1 MKFSKKAALL
11 VITIGSLSGLVGC
24 KSNAKMPVNFVAV
37 TSSSYN
43 AEYTFGDYDY
53 KFQGKINQS
62 SNKFTLAGIAVARHA
77 TASSGGQGGPGG
89 FPGGGFPGGGPGGN
103 SSGPTF
109 EGFGAEEQQQGGQQ
123 GGEGQGQQGGD
134 PFGGQGQGGEGQG
147 QQGGNPFGGEGQQ
160 GGEGQG
166 QQGGDP
172 FGGQGQGGEGQG
184 QQQGGEQQ
192 GGEGQQG
199 NPFGGGDNPFGGN
212 DQPGGQGGEQQQ
224 AVAPESLTL
233 ALSLEEAFV
242 NQSVTA
248 TVTAAPEGASNS
260 VTWASSDEKI
270 ATVNNGSISPVAE
283 GTVTITA
290 TSTVDPTKSA
300 SAQLKVVKED
310 LEKYNWA
317 VEGTYVYEKG
327 YGYKITFNDEGK
339 TVIHTDFDRTEGRH
353 SFYYNVKIG
362 DTSETILF
370 QAKDPTFK
378 DSLVKDYKKWDERDS
393 TYIFYA
399 KATGN
404 NNSVATAYMYLH
416 GSDNS
421 VVLNNPNGAN
431 RSLTFGMTW
440 EKKGE
445 QIIVHDGDTEYVAE
459 ASVNAE
465 HPGYRLVYSGNTYY
479 CSLNPEFKWKKF
491 VTADFE
497 GANTHEFVGS
507 YTTTGPDGGTKEVN
521 FNLLETG
528 AAKLYLGSSTA
539 SFVGEWSKDANNKLT
554 ITLEG
559 KTAEFVP
566 NAEGKYEITLRVSVS
581 SFFGSSTQVIV
592 LSQVK

>member
-43 AEYTFGDYDY
+43 AEVQFGDYDY
-53 KFQGKINQS
+53 KFQGKINQN
-62 SNKFTLAGIAVARHA
+62 SNKFTLAGTAVARHA
-77 TASSGGQGGPGG
+77 TASSGQGGPGG
-89 FPGGGFPGGGPGGN
+89 FPGGGFPGGGPGGGSN
-103 SSGPTF
+103 GPTF
-109 EGFGAEEQQQGGQQ
+109 EGFGAEEQQGGQEQGGQEQ
-123 GGEGQGQQGGD
+123 GGF
-134 PFGGQGQGGEGQG
+134 PGQGGEGQE
-147 QQGGNPFGGEGQQ
+147 QGGQEQ
-160 GGEGQG
+160 GGF
-166 QQGGDP
+166 P
-172 FGGQGQGGEGQG
+172 GQGGESQE
-184 QQQGGEQQ
+184 QGGEQQ

-199 NPFGGGDNPFGGN
+199 NPFGGGDNPWGGN
-212 DQPGGQGGEQQQ
+212 EGQGGQQQGGEQQQ

-233 ALSLEEAFV
+233 ALSLEEAFI
-242 NQSVTA
+242 NQAVTA

-270 ATVNNGSISPVAE
+270 ATVNNGSVSPIAE

-339 TVIHTDFDRTEGRH
+339 TVIHTDFDKTEGRH

-362 DTSETILF
+362 DESETILF

-378 DSLVKDYKKWDERDS
+378 DSLAKDYKKWDERDS
-393 TYIFYA
+393 KYIFYA

-421 VVLNNPNGAN
+421 VVLNTPNGAN

-440 EKKGE
+440 EEKDG
-445 QIIVHDGDTEYVAE
+445 QILVHDGETVYTADK
-459 ASVNAE
+459 SVNQE

-479 CSLNPEFKWKKF
+479 CSLNPDFKWKKF
-491 VTADFE
+491 TTADFE

-507 YTTTGPDGGTKEVN
+507 YTTSGPDGGTKEVN

>member
-1 MKFSKKAALL
+1 MKFSKKVALL
-11 VITIGSLSGLVGC
+11 VVAAAGLSGLAGC

-43 AEYTFGDYDY
+43 AEVQFGDYDY
-53 KFQGKINQS
+53 KFQGKINQN
-62 SNKFTLAGIAVARHA
+62 SNKFTLAGTAVARHA
-77 TASSGGQGGPGG
+77 TASSGQGGGG
-89 FPGGGFPGGGPGGN
+89 FPGGGFPGGGPGGGGSN
-103 SSGPTF
+103 GPTF
-109 EGFGAEEQQQGGQQ
+109 EGFGAEEQQQGGQEQ
-123 GGEGQGQQGGD
+123 GGF
-134 PFGGQGQGGEGQG
+134 PGQGGEGQESGG
-147 QQGGNPFGGEGQQ
+147 QEQGGFP
-160 GGEGQG
+160 
-166 QQGGDP
+166 
-172 FGGQGQGGEGQG
+172 GQGGEGQEQGG
-184 QQQGGEQQ
+184 QEQGGFPGQGGGQQGGFPGQGGGQQGGE
-192 GGEGQQG
+192 
-199 NPFGGGDNPFGGN
+199 
-212 DQPGGQGGEQQQ
+212 EQQQ

-233 ALSLEEAFV
+233 SLDLQEAFI
-242 NQSVTA
+242 NQAVKA
-248 TVTAAPEGASNS
+248 TVTVAPEGASNS
-260 VTWASSDEKI
+260 VTWASSDEKV
-270 ATVNNGSISPVAE
+270 ATVNNGTVSPLAE

-290 TSTVDPTKSA
+290 TSTVDSTKSA

-339 TVIHTDFDRTEGRH
+339 TVIHTDFDKTEGRH

-362 DTSETILF
+362 DESETILF

-378 DSLVKDYKKWDERDS
+378 DSLAKDYKKWDERDS

-416 GSDNS
+416 GSDHS
-421 VVLNNPNGAN
+421 VVLNTPNGAN
-431 RSLTFGMTW
+431 RSLKFGLTW
-440 EKKGE
+440 EEKDG
-445 QIIVHDGDTEYVAE
+445 QILVHDGETVYTAE
-459 ASVNAE
+459 KSVNQE

-479 CSLNPEFKWKKF
+479 CSLNPDFKWKKF
-491 VTADFE
+491 TTADFE

-507 YTTTGPDGGTKEVN
+507 YTTSGPDGGTKEVN
-521 FNLLETG
+521 FNLVEDG
-528 AAKLYLGSSTA
+528 KAKLYLGSSTA
-539 SFVGEWSKDANNKLT
+539 SFVGEWNKDTNNKLK

-581 SFFGSSTQVIV
+581 SFFGSSTQIIV

>member
-11 VITIGSLSGLVGC
+11 VVTIGSLSGLVGC

-77 TASSGGQGGPGG
+77 TASSGSQGGPGGG

-109 EGFGAEEQQQGGQQ
+109 EGFGAEEQQGG
-123 GGEGQGQQGGD
+123 
-134 PFGGQGQGGEGQG
+134 
-147 QQGGNPFGGEGQQ
+147 
-160 GGEGQG
+160 
-166 QQGGDP
+166 
-172 FGGQGQGGEGQG
+172 
-184 QQQGGEQQ
+184 QQ

-199 NPFGGGDNPFGGN
+199 NPFGGGDNPFGG
-212 DQPGGQGGEQQQ
+212 GGQEQGGEQQP
-224 AVAPESLTL
+224 AVAPTSLTL
-233 ALSLEEAFV
+233 ALSLEEAFI
-242 NQSVTA
+242 NQAVTA

-260 VTWASSDEKI
+260 VTWATSDEKV

-362 DTSETILF
+362 DESETILF

-421 VVLNNPNGAN
+421 VVLNTPNGAN

-497 GANTHEFVGS
+497 GANAHEFVGS
-507 YTTTGPDGGTKEVN
+507 YTTSGPDGGTKEVN
-521 FNLLETG
+521 FNLVEDG
-528 AAKLYLGSSTA
+528 KAKLYLGSSTA

>member
-11 VITIGSLSGLVGC
+11 VVTIGSLSGLVGC

-53 KFQGKINQS
+53 KFQGKINQN

-103 SSGPTF
+103 SSGPAF
-109 EGFGAEEQQQGGQQ
+109 EGFGAEEPQQGGQQ

-147 QQGGNPFGGEGQQ
+147 QQGG
-160 GGEGQG
+160 
-166 QQGGDP
+166 DP
-172 FGGQGQGGEGQG
+172 FGGQGQ
-184 QQQGGEQQ
+184 QQGGQE
-192 GGEGQQG
+192 QG
-199 NPFGGGDNPFGGN
+199 NPFGGGDNPFGG
-212 DQPGGQGGEQQQ
+212 GGQEQGGQQGGEQQP
-224 AVAPESLTL
+224 AVAPTSLTL
-233 ALSLEEAFV
+233 ALSLEEAFI
-242 NQSVTA
+242 NQAVTA
-248 TVTAAPEGASNS
+248 TVTVAPEGASNS
-260 VTWASSDEKI
+260 VTWATSDEKV
-270 ATVNNGSISPVAE
+270 ATVNNGSVTPVAE

-362 DTSETILF
+362 DESETILF

-421 VVLNNPNGAN
+421 VVLNTPNGAN
-431 RSLTFGMTW
+431 RSLKFGMTW

-465 HPGYRLVYSGNTYY
+465 HPGYRIVYSGNTYY

-497 GANTHEFVGS
+497 GANAHEFVGS
-507 YTTTGPDGGTKEVN
+507 YTTSGPDGGTKEVN

>member
-1 MKFSKKAALL
+1 M
-11 VITIGSLSGLVGC
+11 
-24 KSNAKMPVNFVAV
+24 
-37 TSSSYN
+37 
-43 AEYTFGDYDY
+43 
-53 KFQGKINQS
+53 
-62 SNKFTLAGIAVARHA
+62 
-77 TASSGGQGGPGG
+77 
-89 FPGGGFPGGGPGGN
+89 
-103 SSGPTF
+103 
-109 EGFGAEEQQQGGQQ
+109 
-123 GGEGQGQQGGD
+123 
-134 PFGGQGQGGEGQG
+134 
-147 QQGGNPFGGEGQQ
+147 
-160 GGEGQG
+160 
-166 QQGGDP
+166 
-172 FGGQGQGGEGQG
+172 
-184 QQQGGEQQ
+184 
-192 GGEGQQG
+192 
-199 NPFGGGDNPFGGN
+199 
-212 DQPGGQGGEQQQ
+212 
-224 AVAPESLTL
+224 
-233 ALSLEEAFV
+233 
-242 NQSVTA
+242 
-248 TVTAAPEGASNS
+248 TAAPEGASNS
-260 VTWASSDEKI
+260 VTWATSDEKV

-362 DTSETILF
+362 DESETILF

-421 VVLNNPNGAN
+421 VVLNTPNGAN

-497 GANTHEFVGS
+497 GANAHEFVGS
-507 YTTTGPDGGTKEVN
+507 YTTSGPDGGTKEVN
-521 FNLLETG
+521 FNLVEDG
-528 AAKLYLGSSTA
+528 KAKLYLGSSTA

>member
-62 SNKFTLAGIAVARHA
+62 SNKFTLAATAVARHA
-77 TASSGGQGGPGG
+77 TASSGGQGG
-89 FPGGGFPGGGPGGN
+89 FPGGGFPGGGGSN
-103 SSGPTF
+103 GPTF
-109 EGFGAEEQQQGGQQ
+109 EGFGAEEQQQGGEGQQGGDPFGGQ
-123 GGEGQGQQGGD
+123 GGEGQGGDPFGGQGQGGD
-134 PFGGQGQGGEGQG
+134 PFGGQGQGGESQG
-147 QQGGNPFGGEGQQ
+147 QQGGE
-160 GGEGQG
+160 

-172 FGGQGQGGEGQG
+172 FGGQGQGDEGQ
-184 QQQGGEQQ
+184 QQ

-199 NPFGGGDNPFGGN
+199 NPFGGGG
-212 DQPGGQGGEQQQ
+212 QEGGQQGGGEQQQ

-233 ALSLEEAFV
+233 ALSLEEAFI
-242 NQSVTA
+242 NQTVTA
-248 TVTAAPEGASNS
+248 TVTVAPEGASNS

-270 ATVNNGSISPVAE
+270 ATVNNGSVTPVAE

-339 TVIHTDFDRTEGRH
+339 TVIHTDFDKTEGRH

-362 DTSETILF
+362 DKSETILF

-378 DSLVKDYKKWDERDS
+378 DSLAKDYKKWDERDS
-393 TYIFYA
+393 KYIFYA

-404 NNSVATAYMYLH
+404 NSSVATAYMYLH

-421 VVLNNPNGAN
+421 VVLNTPNGAN

-440 EKKGE
+440 EEKDG
-445 QIIVHDGDTEYVAE
+445 QILVHDGETVYTADK
-459 ASVNAE
+459 SVNAE
-465 HPGYRLVYSGNTYY
+465 RPGYRLVYGSSTYY

-539 SFVGEWSKDANNKLT
+539 SFVGDWSKDANNKLT

>member
-109 EGFGAEEQQQGGQQ
+109 EGFGAEEQQQQQ
-123 GGEGQGQQGGD
+123 GGEGQGQQGGDPFGGQGGEGQGQQQGGEQQGGD

-147 QQGGNPFGGEGQQ
+147 QQGQGEGQQ
-160 GGEGQG
+160 GGQE
-166 QQGGDP
+166 
-172 FGGQGQGGEGQG
+172 
-184 QQQGGEQQ
+184 
-192 GGEGQQG
+192 
-199 NPFGGGDNPFGGN
+199 NPFGGN
-212 DQPGGQGGEQQQ
+212 ENPWGGQEQGAGQQGGEEQQ
-224 AVAPESLTL
+224 AVAPTSLTL
-233 ALSLEEAFV
+233 ALSLEEAFI
-242 NQSVTA
+242 NQAVTA
-248 TVTAAPEGASNS
+248 TVTVAPEGASNS
-260 VTWASSDEKI
+260 VTWASSDEKV

-421 VVLNNPNGAN
+421 VVLNTPNGAN

-440 EKKGE
+440 EEKDG
-445 QIIVHDGDTEYVAE
+445 QILVHDGETVYTADK
-459 ASVNAE
+459 SVNAE

>member
-53 KFQGKINQS
+53 KFQGKINQN
-62 SNKFTLAGIAVARHA
+62 SNKFTLAGTAVARHA

-103 SSGPTF
+103 SNGPTF
-109 EGFGAEEQQQGGQQ
+109 EGFGAEEQQQGG
-123 GGEGQGQQGGD
+123 EGQQGGD
-134 PFGGQGQGGEGQG
+134 PFGG
-147 QQGGNPFGGEGQQ
+147 
-160 GGEGQG
+160 
-166 QQGGDP
+166 
-172 FGGQGQGGEGQG
+172 
-184 QQQGGEQQ
+184 QGGEQQ

-199 NPFGGGDNPFGGN
+199 NPFGGGDNPWGGN

-233 ALSLEEAFV
+233 ALSLEEAFI

-270 ATVNNGSISPVAE
+270 ATVNNGSVNPIAE

-362 DTSETILF
+362 DKSETILF

-393 TYIFYA
+393 AYIFYA

-421 VVLNNPNGAN
+421 VVLNTPNGAN

-440 EKKGE
+440 EEKDG
-445 QIIVHDGDTEYVAE
+445 QILVHDGETVYTADK
-459 ASVNAE
+459 SVNAE
-465 HPGYRLVYSGNTYY
+465 RPGYRLVYSGNTYY

-497 GANTHEFVGS
+497 GANAHEFVGS
-507 YTTTGPDGGTKEVN
+507 YTISGPDGGTKEVN

>member
-1 MKFSKKAALL
+1 MKFSKKVALL
-11 VITIGSLSGLVGC
+11 VVAAAGLSGLAGC

-43 AEYTFGDYDY
+43 AEVQFGDYDY
-53 KFQGKINQS
+53 KFQGKIKQNS
-62 SNKFTLAGIAVARHA
+62 DKFTLAGTAVARHA
-77 TASSGGQGGPGG
+77 TASSGQGGGG
-89 FPGGGFPGGGPGGN
+89 FPGGGFPGGGPGGGGSN
-103 SSGPTF
+103 GPTF
-109 EGFGAEEQQQGGQQ
+109 EGFGAEEQQQGGQEQ
-123 GGEGQGQQGGD
+123 GGF
-134 PFGGQGQGGEGQG
+134 PGQGGEGQESGG
-147 QQGGNPFGGEGQQ
+147 QEQGGFP
-160 GGEGQG
+160 
-166 QQGGDP
+166 
-172 FGGQGQGGEGQG
+172 GQGGEGQEQGG
-184 QQQGGEQQ
+184 QEQGGFPGQGGGQQGGFPGQGGGQQGGE
-192 GGEGQQG
+192 
-199 NPFGGGDNPFGGN
+199 
-212 DQPGGQGGEQQQ
+212 EQQQ

-233 ALSLEEAFV
+233 SLDLQEAFI
-242 NQSVTA
+242 NQAVKA
-248 TVTAAPEGASNS
+248 TVTVAPEGASNS
-260 VTWASSDEKI
+260 VTWASSDEKV
-270 ATVNNGSISPVAE
+270 ATVNNGTVSPLAE

-290 TSTVDPTKSA
+290 TSTVDSTKSA

-339 TVIHTDFDRTEGRH
+339 TVIHTDFDKTEGRH

-362 DTSETILF
+362 DESETILF

-378 DSLVKDYKKWDERDS
+378 DSLAKDYKKWDERDS

-416 GSDNS
+416 GSDHS
-421 VVLNNPNGAN
+421 VVLNTPNGAN
-431 RSLTFGMTW
+431 RSLKFGLTW
-440 EKKGE
+440 EEKDG
-445 QIIVHDGDTEYVAE
+445 QILVHDGETVYTAE
-459 ASVNAE
+459 KSVNQE

-479 CSLNPEFKWKKF
+479 CSLNPDFKWKKF
-491 VTADFE
+491 TTADFE

-507 YTTTGPDGGTKEVN
+507 YTTSGPDGGTKEVN
-521 FNLLETG
+521 FNLVEDG
-528 AAKLYLGSSTA
+528 KAKLYLGSSTA

-581 SFFGSSTQVIV
+581 SFFGSSTQTIV

>member
-62 SNKFTLAGIAVARHA
+62 SNKFTLAATAVARHA
-77 TASSGGQGGPGG
+77 TASSGGQGGFPGGG
-89 FPGGGFPGGGPGGN
+89 FPGGGFPGGGGSN
-103 SSGPTF
+103 GPTF
-109 EGFGAEEQQQGGQQ
+109 EGFGAEEQQQGGEGQQGGDPFGGQ
-123 GGEGQGQQGGD
+123 GGEGQGGDPFGGQGQGGD
-134 PFGGQGQGGEGQG
+134 PFGGQGQGGESQG
-147 QQGGNPFGGEGQQ
+147 QQGGE
-160 GGEGQG
+160 

-172 FGGQGQGGEGQG
+172 FGGQGQGDEGQ
-184 QQQGGEQQ
+184 QQ

-199 NPFGGGDNPFGGN
+199 NPFGGGG
-212 DQPGGQGGEQQQ
+212 QEGGQQGGGEQQQ

-233 ALSLEEAFV
+233 ALSLEEAFI
-242 NQSVTA
+242 NQTVTA
-248 TVTAAPEGASNS
+248 TVTVAPEGASNS

-270 ATVNNGSISPVAE
+270 ATVNNGSVTPVAE

-339 TVIHTDFDRTEGRH
+339 TVIHTDFDKTEGRH

-362 DTSETILF
+362 DKSETILF

-378 DSLVKDYKKWDERDS
+378 DSLAKDYKKWDERDS
-393 TYIFYA
+393 KYIFYA

-404 NNSVATAYMYLH
+404 NSSVATAYMYLH

-421 VVLNNPNGAN
+421 VVLNTPNGAN

-440 EKKGE
+440 EEKDG
-445 QIIVHDGDTEYVAE
+445 QILVHDGETVYTADK
-459 ASVNAE
+459 SVNAE
-465 HPGYRLVYSGNTYY
+465 RPGYRLVYGSSTYY

-539 SFVGEWSKDANNKLT
+539 SFVGDWSKDANNKLT

>member
-1 MKFSKKAALL
+1 MKFSKKVALL
-11 VITIGSLSGLVGC
+11 VVTAAGLSGLVGC

-43 AEYTFGDYDY
+43 AEVQFGDYDY

-62 SNKFTLAGIAVARHA
+62 SNKFTLAGTAVARHA
-77 TASSGGQGGPGG
+77 TASSGQGGPGGG
-89 FPGGGFPGGGPGGN
+89 FPGGGFPGGGFPGGGGSN
-103 SSGPTF
+103 GPTF
-109 EGFGAEEQQQGGQQ
+109 EGFGAEEQQGGQEQGGF
-123 GGEGQGQQGGD
+123 
-134 PFGGQGQGGEGQG
+134 PGQGGEGQSEGG
-147 QQGGNPFGGEGQQ
+147 QEQGGFPG
-160 GGEGQG
+160 
-166 QQGGDP
+166 
-172 FGGQGQGGEGQG
+172 
-184 QQQGGEQQ
+184 QGGEQQ
-192 GGEGQQG
+192 GGFPGQGGGQQG
-199 NPFGGGDNPFGGN
+199 
-212 DQPGGQGGEQQQ
+212 GGEQQQ

-233 ALSLEEAFV
+233 ALDLQEAFI
-242 NQSVTA
+242 NQAVKA
-248 TVTAAPEGASNS
+248 TVTVAPEGASNS
-260 VTWASSDEKI
+260 VTWASSDEKV
-270 ATVNNGSISPVAE
+270 ATVNNGTVSPLAE

-339 TVIHTDFDRTEGRH
+339 TVVHTDFDKTEGRH

-362 DTSETILF
+362 DESETILF

-378 DSLVKDYKKWDERDS
+378 DSLAKDYKKWDERDS

-416 GSDNS
+416 GSDHS
-421 VVLNNPNGAN
+421 VVLNTPSGAN
-431 RSLTFGMTW
+431 RSLKFGLTW
-440 EKKGE
+440 EEKDG
-445 QIIVHDGDTEYVAE
+445 QILVHDGETVYTAE
-459 ASVNAE
+459 KSVNQE

-479 CSLNPEFKWKKF
+479 CSLNPDFKWKKF
-491 VTADFE
+491 TTADFE

-507 YTTTGPDGGTKEVN
+507 YTTSGPDGGTKEVN
-521 FNLLETG
+521 FNLVEDG
-528 AAKLYLGSSTA
+528 KAKLYLGSSTA
-539 SFVGEWSKDANNKLT
+539 SFVGEWNKDANNKLT

-559 KTAEFVP
+559 QTAEFVP

>member
-11 VITIGSLSGLVGC
+11 VVTIGSLSGLVGC

-53 KFQGKINQS
+53 KFQGKINQN

-103 SSGPTF
+103 SSGPAF
-109 EGFGAEEQQQGGQQ
+109 EGFGAEEQQQG
-123 GGEGQGQQGGD
+123 GQQGGD

-147 QQGGNPFGGEGQQ
+147 QQGG
-160 GGEGQG
+160 
-166 QQGGDP
+166 DP
-172 FGGQGQGGEGQG
+172 FGGQGGEGQG

-192 GGEGQQG
+192 GGDPFGGQGQEGQGEGQQQGGQEQG
-199 NPFGGGDNPFGGN
+199 NPFGGGDNPFGGG
-212 DQPGGQGGEQQQ
+212 DQEQGGQQGGEQQP
-224 AVAPESLTL
+224 AVAPTSLTL
-233 ALSLEEAFV
+233 VLSLEEAFI
-242 NQSVTA
+242 NQAVTA
-248 TVTAAPEGASNS
+248 TVTVAPEGASNS
-260 VTWASSDEKI
+260 VTWATSDEKI
-270 ATVNNGSISPVAE
+270 ATVNNGSVTPVAE

-327 YGYKITFNDEGK
+327 YGYKITFNDEGN
-339 TVIHTDFDRTEGRH
+339 TVVHTDFDRTEGRH

-362 DTSETILF
+362 DKSETILF

-393 TYIFYA
+393 KYIFYA

-421 VVLNNPNGAN
+421 VVLNTPNGAN

-507 YTTTGPDGGTKEVN
+507 YTTSGPDGGTKEVN

>member
-1 MKFSKKAALL
+1 MKFSKKLAMLSL
-11 VITIGSLSGLVGC
+11 VLAGSIGMTGC
-24 KSNAKMPVNFVAV
+24 KSVAKMPVNFVAV

-53 KFQGKINQS
+53 KFQGKINQN

-103 SSGPTF
+103 SSGPAF

-123 GGEGQGQQGGD
+123 GGEGQQGGD
-134 PFGGQGQGGEGQG
+134 PFGGQGQGG
-147 QQGGNPFGGEGQQ
+147 
-160 GGEGQG
+160 
-166 QQGGDP
+166 DP
-172 FGGQGQGGEGQG
+172 FGGQGGEGQG
-184 QQQGGEQQ
+184 QQQGGQE
-192 GGEGQQG
+192 QG
-199 NPFGGGDNPFGGN
+199 NPFGGGDNPFGG
-212 DQPGGQGGEQQQ
+212 GGQEQGGQQGGGQ
-224 AVAPESLTL
+224 QPAVAPTSLTL
-233 ALSLEEAFV
+233 ALSLEEAFI
-242 NQSVTA
+242 NQAVTA
-248 TVTAAPEGASNS
+248 TVTVAPEGASNS
-260 VTWASSDEKI
+260 VTWATSDEKV
-270 ATVNNGSISPVAE
+270 ATVNNGSVTPVAE

-362 DTSETILF
+362 DESETILF

-421 VVLNNPNGAN
+421 VVLNTPNGAN
-431 RSLTFGMTW
+431 RSLKFGMTW

-465 HPGYRLVYSGNTYY
+465 RPGYRIVYSGNTYY

>member
-1 MKFSKKAALL
+1 MKFSKKVALL
-11 VITIGSLSGLVGC
+11 VVTAAGLSGLVGC

-43 AEYTFGDYDY
+43 AEVQFGDYDY

-62 SNKFTLAGIAVARHA
+62 SNKFTLAGTAVARHA
-77 TASSGGQGGPGG
+77 TASSGQGGG
-89 FPGGGFPGGGPGGN
+89 FPGGGFPGGGFPGGGGSN
-103 SSGPTF
+103 GPTF
-109 EGFGAEEQQQGGQQ
+109 EGFGAEEQQGGQEQGGQEQ
-123 GGEGQGQQGGD
+123 GGF
-134 PFGGQGQGGEGQG
+134 PGQGGEGQSEG
-147 QQGGNPFGGEGQQ
+147 GQQQGGQEQ
-160 GGEGQG
+160 GGFPG
-166 QQGGDP
+166 
-172 FGGQGQGGEGQG
+172 
-184 QQQGGEQQ
+184 QGGEQQ
-192 GGEGQQG
+192 GGF
-199 NPFGGGDNPFGGN
+199 P
-212 DQPGGQGGEQQQ
+212 GQGGGEQGDQEQQQ

-233 ALSLEEAFV
+233 ALDLQEAFI
-242 NQSVTA
+242 NQAVKA
-248 TVTAAPEGASNS
+248 TVTVAPEGASNS
-260 VTWASSDEKI
+260 VTWASSDEKV
-270 ATVNNGSISPVAE
+270 ATVNNGTVSPLAE

-339 TVIHTDFDRTEGRH
+339 TVVHTDFDKTEGRH

-362 DTSETILF
+362 DESETILF

-378 DSLVKDYKKWDERDS
+378 DSLAKDYKKWDERDS

-416 GSDNS
+416 GSDHS
-421 VVLNNPNGAN
+421 VVLNTPSGAN
-431 RSLTFGMTW
+431 RSLKFGLTW
-440 EKKGE
+440 EEKDG
-445 QIIVHDGDTEYVAE
+445 QILVHDGETVYTAE
-459 ASVNAE
+459 KSVNQE

-479 CSLNPEFKWKKF
+479 CSLNPDFKWKKF
-491 VTADFE
+491 TTADFE

-507 YTTTGPDGGTKEVN
+507 YTTSGPDGGTKEVN
-521 FNLLETG
+521 FNLVEDG
-528 AAKLYLGSSTA
+528 KAKLYLGSSTA
-539 SFVGEWSKDANNKLT
+539 SFVGEWNKDASNKLT

-559 KTAEFVP
+559 QTAEFVP

>member
-53 KFQGKINQS
+53 KFQGKINQN
-62 SNKFTLAGIAVARHA
+62 SNKFTLAGTAVARHA
-77 TASSGGQGGPGG
+77 TTSSGGQGGPGG

-103 SSGPTF
+103 SNGPTF
-109 EGFGAEEQQQGGQQ
+109 EGFGAEEQQQGG
-123 GGEGQGQQGGD
+123 EGQQGGD
-134 PFGGQGQGGEGQG
+134 PFGG
-147 QQGGNPFGGEGQQ
+147 
-160 GGEGQG
+160 
-166 QQGGDP
+166 
-172 FGGQGQGGEGQG
+172 
-184 QQQGGEQQ
+184 QGGEQQ

-199 NPFGGGDNPFGGN
+199 NPFGGGDNPWGGN

-233 ALSLEEAFV
+233 ALSLEEAFI

-270 ATVNNGSISPVAE
+270 ATVNNGSVNPIAE

-362 DTSETILF
+362 DKSETILF

-393 TYIFYA
+393 AYIFYA

-421 VVLNNPNGAN
+421 VVLNTPNGAN

-440 EKKGE
+440 EEKDG
-445 QIIVHDGDTEYVAE
+445 QILVHDGETVYTADK
-459 ASVNAE
+459 SVNAE
-465 HPGYRLVYSGNTYY
+465 RPGYRLVYSGNTYY

-497 GANTHEFVGS
+497 GANAHEFVGS
-507 YTTTGPDGGTKEVN
+507 YTISGPDGGTKEVN